1 MRRNWTNRN
10 VDLKILKEKIIEF
23 LKENHFDVEINEN
36 GNQCL
41 IKAKSSPNYQIEGQ
55 IAIML
60 QGEPEEFSI
69 DLELQRKKQRI
80 FSPLLLA
87 FLGGGYWLSQH
98 LKSDEEWLEFR
109 RRFWKQMDIFITYL
123 SGSAH

>member
-23 LKENHFDVEINEN
+23 LKENYFDMDVNEN
-36 GNQCL
+36 GNQYL
-41 IKAKSSPNYQIEGQ
+41 ITAKSSPNYYIEGQ
-55 IAIML
+55 IAITL
-60 QGEPEEFSI
+60 QGKPEEFSI
-69 DLELQRKKQRI
+69 DIELRRKKQRI

-87 FLGGGYWLSQH
+87 FLGGGYWLSQN

-109 RRFWKQMDIFITYL
+109 RKFWEQIDIFITYL